1 VGCGTPQSW
10 LPGTVG
16 SGIPQSWLPGRGLAG
31 GTPQSWFS
39 SPSVTLVARSA
50 AAPAATSVRLSEPA
64 PVAVAWVPA
73 GAEAGPYS
81 AAWAIP
87 WPASVSSPPASRVAA
102 ARAPTRTR
110 PVVVPATERF
120 TISPSIEWFVLLRCF
135 LLARTTLPSGTPS
148 NEMVRV
154 QLAASY
160 TCRLLHE
167 PPPGDTSAP
176 YDAWR
181 RRCYP
186 GYFLGEDRHSS
197 CTQGGIRGATT
208 SGLLGRRQR

>member
-1 VGCGTPQSW
+1 VRARGPDAVRAAGRPARRAGPGRAALCRVPLARAAGRERRRPVGGALRPCAGQAQDGQRPGLGATGGTPQSWLSGTAGCGTPQSW
-10 LPGTVG
+10 LSGTVG
-16 SGIPQSWLPGRGLAG
+16 C

-39 SPSVTLVARSA
+39 SPSVTLFARSA

-73 GAEAGPYS
+73 GAEAGPFP

-120 TISPSIEWFVLLRCF
+120 TISPSIEWFVLLR
-135 LLARTTLPSGTPS
+135 
-148 NEMVRV
+148 
-154 QLAASY
+154 
-160 TCRLLHE
+160 
-167 PPPGDTSAP
+167 
-176 YDAWR
+176 
-181 RRCYP
+181 
-186 GYFLGEDRHSS
+186 
-197 CTQGGIRGATT
+197 
-208 SGLLGRRQR
+208 